1 MMKRILRCGLL
12 LLLLLLP
19 AVSVSAGEAGQIEV
33 EVGARGL
40 MKFYDSFP
48 VKVTLSQWPEGEY
61 EICLETVTGW
71 PASLDFGNSFEKVFL
86 LNGGSGS
93 RRENFIRRSKVETDA
108 EGNAEAVLLMGMASF
123 GGNIRYTIYNEEKEA
138 CSQEIFYVAAPKENE
153 ISTMVIS
160 EQGDLEQTVRE
171 THLSGKQIRWP

>member
-108 EGNAEAVLLMGMASF
+108 EGNAEAVLLMGMA
-123 GGNIRYTIYNEEKEA
+123 KL
-138 CSQEIFYVAAPKENE
+138 VE
-153 ISTMVIS
+153 ISDIQFIMKRKKRAARRFSMWLRARKMRFYAMVLS
-160 EQGDLEQTVRE
+160 EQGDWNR
-171 THLSGKQIRWP
+171 P